1 MATPAERMRA
11 HRERTRRGL
20 RRLTID
26 VSEDDLRTLP
36 NGDTKGLQAWTPIS
50 GRKQSASSSTIS
62 FSNTRVGRLPTS
74 AVFHGPIY
82 FGFHRRFLE
91 QEDCVGVNLPRGR
104 PQGRP

>member
-50 GRKQSASSSTIS
+50 RRKQSASSLNDSLLEHASRTPPYQRCVSWSNLFQVPSTVPR
-62 FSNTRVGRLPTS
+62 TGGLC
-74 AVFHGPIY
+74 
-82 FGFHRRFLE
+82 RR
-91 QEDCVGVNLPRGR
+91 
-104 PQGRP
+104 